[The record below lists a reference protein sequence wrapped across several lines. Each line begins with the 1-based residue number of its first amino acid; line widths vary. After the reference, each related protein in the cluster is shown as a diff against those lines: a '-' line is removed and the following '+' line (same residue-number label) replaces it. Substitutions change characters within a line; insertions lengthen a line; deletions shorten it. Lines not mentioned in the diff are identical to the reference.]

1 MRIFPIIP
9 IWLML
14 IISLILIILIL
25 IFKKSRATIYEIGI
39 IILLFIINLRI
50 MFPTDSSN
58 IIVNDLDV
66 LFVIDNTI
74 SMYAE
79 DYGSNNTERIEA
91 VKQDCQY
98 IIKELSGARF
108 ALITF
113 NNSSKIDIPYTFDTN
128 IVNES
133 IDILQ
138 PMISYY
144 AKGSSLN
151 TPYNDMKNVLSSPK
165 QGEKRKKIVFFISDG
180 EITDDSKLKSYSKLD
195 EYIDS
200 GAVLGYG
207 TTKGGYMKQNDGYS
221 NEIKY
226 VEDTSSW
233 PYKKAVSKLDEDNL
247 ESIAEDLNLEYI
259 HMDKQSN
266 IDKTLKEVKKSVN
279 SKSDDTDL
287 SSYTDIYYI
296 FTIPLFILLILLYN
310 EYKRRSL

>member
-1 MRIFPIIP
+1 MRLFPIIP

-14 IISLILIILIL
+14 PISIFLIIIVLIT
-25 IFKKSRATIYEIGI
+25 KKSRVTIYEIFI
-39 IILLFIINLRI
+39 IILLFIINLRP
-50 MFPTDSSN
+50 MFSSGNSN

-66 LFVIDNTI
+66 LFVVDNTI

-79 DYGSNNTERIEA
+79 DYSSNNSERINA
-91 VKQDCQY
+91 VKEDCSY
-98 IIKELSGARF
+98 IIRELSGARF

-113 NNSSKIDIPYTFDTN
+113 NNSSKIDIPFTFDNN

-138 PMISYY
+138 PMVSYY

-151 TPYNDMKNVLSSPK
+151 TPHNDMESILKNN
-165 QGEKRKKIVFFISDG
+165 QDNKRKKIVFFISDG
-180 EITDDSKLKSYSKLD
+180 EITDDSRLKSFSDLK
-195 EYIDS
+195 EYIDD

-207 TTKGGYMKQNDGYS
+207 TTDGGYMKQNDGYS

-226 VEDTSSW
+226 VEDTSTW
-233 PYKKAVSKLDEDNL
+233 PYKKAISKLDEDNL
-247 ESIAEDLNLEYI
+247 EDIAKDLGVDYVYMN
-259 HMDKQSN
+259 KQSN
-266 IDKTLKEVKKSVN
+266 IDKTLKKVKKSIN
-279 SKSDDTDL
+279 TTGTESDI

-296 FTIPLFILLILLYN
+296 FTIPLLILLFLLYN